1 MPFSPNPASGRRG
14 RIRAGAAAVLLPFLF
29 GIALLCLLVFACSY
43 DAKDKVDKDDK
54 APLFV
59 LTDVDGERT
68 ALEDYRGKIVVL
80 EFFATWCEP
89 CKITAPILQKLQA
102 RYKDS
107 GVKVIGIS
115 IDEGVK
121 APEEVR
127 SFMKEHR
134 FSYTVV
140 IDNGSAKKQYDA
152 FGLPTTVII
161 DRNGRIRNRHYGITA
176 NYTRT
181 ITGEIEALLN

>member
-1 MPFSPNPASGRRG
+1 MPFWPSPASDKYRRIG
-14 RIRAGAAAVLLPFLF
+14 AGEAAPPLALLFC
-29 GIALLCLLVFACSY
+29 IALLSLLLFACSY
-43 DAKDKVDKDDK
+43 DAKDKDDK

-59 LTDVDGERT
+59 LDDVNGKRT

-89 CKITAPILQKLQA
+89 CQITAPLLQKLQE

-115 IDEGVK
+115 IDEGAR
-121 APEEVR
+121 APEKVK
-127 SFMKEHR
+127 SFMKEHM

-140 IDNGSAKKQYDA
+140 IDSGGAKKQYDA

-161 DRNGRIRNRHYGITA
+161 DRAGRIRHRHYGITA
-176 NYTRT
+176 NYSRT
-181 ITGEIEALLN
+181 LAGEIDALLN

>member
-1 MPFSPNPASGRRG
+1 MPFWPSPASANCRG
-14 RIRAGAAAVLLPFLF
+14 IRAAVSAARLPFLF
-29 GIALLCLLVFACSY
+29 CVVLLCLFVFACSY
-43 DAKDKVDKDDK
+43 DAKDKEDK

-59 LTDVDGERT
+59 LADLDGKRT

-89 CKITAPILQKLQA
+89 CQITAPILQKLQE

-115 IDEGVK
+115 IDEGAK
-121 APEEVR
+121 APEKVR
-127 SFMKEHR
+127 SFMKEHM

-140 IDNGSAKKQYDA
+140 IDNGGAKKQYDA

-161 DRNGRIRNRHYGITA
+161 DRDGRIRNRHYGITA
-176 NYTRT
+176 NYSRT
-181 ITGEIEALLN
+181 LSGEIDALLN